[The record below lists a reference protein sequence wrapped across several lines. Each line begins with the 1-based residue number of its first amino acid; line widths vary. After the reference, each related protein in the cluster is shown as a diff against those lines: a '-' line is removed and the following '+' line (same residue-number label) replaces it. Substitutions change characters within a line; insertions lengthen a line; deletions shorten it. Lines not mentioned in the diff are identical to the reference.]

1 MRSVLTILLTSLFWA
16 FVIFLF
22 FEPKSSKEEKS
33 EPTVEVVEAE
43 KPAKP
48 TRTEKKSARTEKRAA
63 KKEAQPKSTTAVET
77 PAAEVAE
84 APMQT
89 PAKTTEEAPAAEAP
103 AQAPAKTAEEATI
116 TAEKSSSQ
124 EVTIDYARE
133 IDGKWQPIEGAEY
146 PLEFTKYGTVI
157 QYHGSLQLRYGYSLS
172 SKRMNIRYDKARVEI
187 TREGNDYYLEI
198 YNSKDFS
205 GKYKRVSQPRKIA
218 MRPLPESQYSELIN
232 GKWAPINGQE
242 FSLEFNKYGA
252 AIQYHGSLDLR
263 YDYSLTGAKLN
274 IRYDNARVAI
284 SEDASYYYLEIYNS
298 EDFSG
303 RYRKS
308 K

>member
-48 TRTEKKSARTEKRAA
+48 ARTEKKSARTEKKVA
-63 KKEAQPKSTTAVET
+63 KKEAQTKSTTAVET

-84 APMQT
+84 TPVQT
-89 PAKTTEEAPAAEAP
+89 
-103 AQAPAKTAEEATI
+103 PAKTAEEAAI

-133 IDGKWQPIEGAEY
+133 IDGKWQPVEGAEY
-146 PLEFTKYGTVI
+146 PLEFTKYGTAI
-157 QYHGSLQLRYGYSLS
+157 QHRGYSNRIKYSLS
-172 SKRMNIRYDKARVEI
+172 GKRLNIQYDKARCEI
-187 TREGNDYYLEI
+187 NKVGGDYILEI
-198 YNSKDFS
+198 YNSEDFS

-218 MRPLPESQYSELIN
+218 MRLLDESSYIENIV
-232 GKWAPINGQE
+232 GKWSPINGQE
-242 FSLEFNKYGA
+242 YPIEFSKYGT
-252 AIQYHGSLDLR
+252 AIQKRS
-263 YDYSLTGAKLN
+263 YDNRVEYSLNGSSLK
-274 IRYDNARVAI
+274 IQYDNARVAI

>member
-1 MRSVLTILLTSLFWA
+1 MRSVLTILLTSLCWA

-33 EPTVEVVEAE
+33 EPTIEVVEAE

-77 PAAEVAE
+77 PTAEV
-84 APMQT
+84 
-89 PAKTTEEAPAAEAP
+89 AEAP
-103 AQAPAKTAEEATI
+103 AQAPAKAAEEAKEATT

-242 FSLEFNKYGA
+242 FSLEFTKYGA

>member
-22 FEPKSSKEEKS
+22 FEPQDSKEEKS
-33 EPTVEVVEAE
+33 EPTIEVVEAE

-63 KKEAQPKSTTAVET
+63 KKEAQTKSATAVET

-89 PAKTTEEAPAAEAP
+89 PAKATEEAA
-103 AQAPAKTAEEATI
+103 I
-116 TAEKSSSQ
+116 TAEKVSSQ

-242 FSLEFNKYGA
+242 FSLEFTKYGA

>member
-33 EPTVEVVEAE
+33 EPTIEVVGAE
-43 KPAKP
+43 KSAKP
-48 TRTEKKSARTEKRAA
+48 TRTERKSARTEKKAA

-84 APMQT
+84 VPAQT
-89 PAKTTEEAPAAEAP
+89 PAKAT
-103 AQAPAKTAEEATI
+103 EEATI
-116 TAEKSSSQ
+116 TAEKTSSQ

-242 FSLEFNKYGA
+242 FSLEFTKYGA

-274 IRYDNARVAI
+274 IRYDNASVAI

>member
-1 MRSVLTILLTSLFWA
+1 MRSVLTILLTSLCWA

-33 EPTVEVVEAE
+33 EPTIEVVEAE

-63 KKEAQPKSTTAVET
+63 KKEAQTKSTTAVET

-84 APMQT
+84 APAQT
-89 PAKTTEEAPAAEAP
+89 PAKA
-103 AQAPAKTAEEATI
+103 AEEATI

-133 IDGKWQPIEGAEY
+133 IDGKWQPVEGAEY
-146 PLEFTKYGTVI
+146 PLEFTKYGTAI
-157 QYHGSLQLRYGYSLS
+157 QHRGYQKRVSYSLKEQRLRIYLDS
-172 SKRMNIRYDKARVEI
+172 NARCEI
-187 TREGNDYYLEI
+187 TKQGADYILEI
-198 YNSKDFS
+198 YNSQGFS

-218 MRPLPESQYSELIN
+218 MRPLDQSLYAEAIL
-232 GKWAPINGQE
+232 GKWSVINGQE
-242 FSLEFNKYGA
+242 YALEFTKYGT
-252 AIQYHGSLDLR
+252 AIQHRGYEKRIEYNLNGSNLRIYLD
-263 YDYSLTGAKLN
+263 SS
-274 IRYDNARVAI
+274 ARVAI

>member
-1 MRSVLTILLTSLFWA
+1 MRSVLTILLTSLCWA

-43 KPAKP
+43 KPANP
-48 TRTEKKSARTEKRAA
+48 TRTEKKSARTEKKLA
-63 KKEAQPKSTTAVET
+63 KKEAQTKSTTAVET
-77 PAAEVAE
+77 PAAEA
-84 APMQT
+84 
-89 PAKTTEEAPAAEAP
+89 AKASEAAEAP
-103 AQAPAKTAEEATI
+103 VQTPAKTAEEATI

-133 IDGKWQPIEGAEY
+133 IDGKWQPVEGAEY

-157 QYHGSLQLRYGYSLS
+157 QYHGSLQLRFGYSLS

-198 YNSKDFS
+198 YNSEDFS

-242 FSLEFNKYGA
+242 FSLEFTKYGA

>member
-1 MRSVLTILLTSLFWA
+1 MRSVLTILLTSLCWA

-63 KKEAQPKSTTAVET
+63 KKEAQAKSTTAVET
-77 PAAEVAE
+77 PAAE
-84 APMQT
+84 
-89 PAKTTEEAPAAEAP
+89 AAEAP
-103 AQAPAKTAEEATI
+103 VQTPTKTAEEAAI

-133 IDGKWQPIEGAEY
+133 IDGKWQPVEGAEY
-146 PLEFTKYGTVI
+146 PLEFTKYGTAI
-157 QYHGSLQLRYGYSLS
+157 QHRGYQKRVSYSLKEQRLRIYLDS
-172 SKRMNIRYDKARVEI
+172 NARCEI
-187 TREGNDYYLEI
+187 TKQGADYILEI
-198 YNSKDFS
+198 YNSQDFS

-218 MRPLPESQYSELIN
+218 MRPLDQSLYAEAIL
-232 GKWAPINGQE
+232 GKWSVINGQE
-242 FSLEFNKYGA
+242 YALEFTKYGT
-252 AIQYHGSLDLR
+252 AIQHRGYEKRIEYNLNGSNLR
-263 YDYSLTGAKLN
+263 IYRDSS
-274 IRYDNARVAI
+274 ARVAI

>member
-77 PAAEVAE
+77 PAAESAKAAE
-84 APMQT
+84 APAQVPAQT
-89 PAKTTEEAPAAEAP
+89 PAKTT
-103 AQAPAKTAEEATI
+103 EEATI

-133 IDGKWQPIEGAEY
+133 IDGKWQPVEGAEY
-146 PLEFTKYGTVI
+146 PLEFTKYGTAI
-157 QYHGSLQLRYGYSLS
+157 QHRGYQKRVSYSLKEQRLRIYLDS
-172 SKRMNIRYDKARVEI
+172 NARCEI
-187 TREGNDYYLEI
+187 TKQGADYILEI
-198 YNSKDFS
+198 YNSQDFS

-218 MRPLPESQYSELIN
+218 MRPLDQSLYAEAIL
-232 GKWAPINGQE
+232 GKWSVINGQE
-242 FSLEFNKYGA
+242 YALEFTKYGT
-252 AIQYHGSLDLR
+252 AIQHRGYEKRIEYTLNGSNLRIYLD
-263 YDYSLTGAKLN
+263 SS
-274 IRYDNARVAI
+274 ARVAI

>member
-63 KKEAQPKSTTAVET
+63 KKEAQTKSATAVET

-103 AQAPAKTAEEATI
+103 AQAPAKAAKEATI

-146 PLEFTKYGTVI
+146 PLEFTKYGIAI
-157 QYHGSLQLRYGYSLS
+157 QHRGYQKRVSYSLKEQRLRIYLDS
-172 SKRMNIRYDKARVEI
+172 NARCEI
-187 TREGNDYYLEI
+187 TKQGTDYILEI
-198 YNSKDFS
+198 YNSQGFS

-218 MRPLPESQYSELIN
+218 MRPLDQSLYAEAIL
-232 GKWAPINGQE
+232 GKWSVINGQE
-242 FSLEFNKYGA
+242 YALEFTKYGT
-252 AIQYHGSLDLR
+252 AIQHRGYEKRIEYNLNGSNLRIYLD
-263 YDYSLTGAKLN
+263 SS
-274 IRYDNARVAI
+274 ARVTI